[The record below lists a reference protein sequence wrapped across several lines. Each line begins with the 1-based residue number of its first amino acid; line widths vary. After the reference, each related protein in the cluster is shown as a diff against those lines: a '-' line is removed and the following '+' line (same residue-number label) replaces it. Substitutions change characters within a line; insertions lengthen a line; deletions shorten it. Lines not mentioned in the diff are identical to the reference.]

1 MVMNSIG
8 VFNFL
13 DFAIRL
19 GIVVVALLISNLLV
33 RIDADVIRS
42 RIYVSFS
49 KIKRY
54 FLLMTIGFLLYLSE
68 AYVSISEPIAV
79 ASGQYNTFTGIAL
92 ATFQALVL
100 VFLVNLYVAIRVP
113 DKRIL

>member
-1 MVMNSIG
+1 
-8 VFNFL
+8 
-13 DFAIRL
+13 
-19 GIVVVALLISNLLV
+19 
-33 RIDADVIRS
+33 
-42 RIYVSFS
+42 
-49 KIKRY
+49 
-54 FLLMTIGFLLYLSE
+54 
-68 AYVSISEPIAV
+68 V